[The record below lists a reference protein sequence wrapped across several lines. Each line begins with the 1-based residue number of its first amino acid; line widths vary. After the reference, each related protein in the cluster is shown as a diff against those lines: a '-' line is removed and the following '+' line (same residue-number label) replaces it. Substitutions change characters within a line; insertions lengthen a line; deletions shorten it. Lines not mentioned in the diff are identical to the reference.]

1 MVPSCI
7 PLPDVAKLLET
18 GSAADLQ
25 TVLQTLAS
33 PSYIN
38 EGLIKSDMGIL
49 NAKLLKL
56 LRSSDDVDVWKGCH
70 ATSVVCHYNP
80 LFLLTYV
87 DQLFGAIYT
96 KLSQKVD
103 YYTTTVS
110 TSSGRTVLETLTSTL
125 GSLMNLMRGKPTIS
139 RESLV
144 PKLRAIIPT
153 LINLCQYE
161 PKICLPIL
169 EQLLYRHPTTF
180 RPFMNRYST
189 LLKNLLSERFDL
201 FDDNTRDLLCRNFA
215 YLHLKRPQAQ
225 QVQDENQAS
234 NKPNP
239 DDTWRDGLFSVL
251 VEFKPVIDICN
262 HFLDFEQ
269 DKDFV
274 KLVESLPNGSQIKTK
289 QDPFLPPL
297 SIDMNQPLTLWA
309 ICNRL
314 HLLCKLVEAFVTS
327 PTPFPIRV
335 PIGSLHTICEALL
348 GVCRKYIPLRKEVQ
362 RDAELIVA
370 IDSLLPKIQI
380 CGVRL
385 WLKLIKAYGKSL
397 LMYTGSMLG
406 SIELFIPLKPKSH
419 DIDMEQCKS
428 LGNEF
433 LDVFKLTNLMLKDM
447 GCQAEDGDLINKLL
461 EIALELSEDR
471 SMLQNLGK
479 KSDVSVR
486 TKEQKANKGAKTP
499 MGTLTD
505 LYTHPEQFQSKTT
518 LEWFAEVNKFIKF
531 VLENRKLGTGL
542 QIQIIRYAIN
552 KSLALRDRNGQHIPQ
567 SFIELLRAIVLNPGH
582 EKTSILPIAVSLL
595 KDSGDEML
603 DLFCHPRLAV
613 SSIIYSTN
621 KNNIELENEEME
633 EEQAKSLVLTEK
645 VSTDIEEKV
654 RDVLEEQDVSGSGTG
669 VNSTRIKRPA
679 EEEVVKEEEEVK
691 DTEEGREEN
700 ITEIGNQP
708 FKRARVEDIS
718 QEGEPKNQTEP
729 EVIKGTLLITEEKV
743 EVTTGGQE
751 RMESSIT
758 GQKTMSNADDSA
770 LPVKEDTKGADGD
783 DKSENNIAE
792 EDNEEDEDSEFE
804 IPEIQVSEDEE
815 EEEEDEEEQR
825 LRKTEKKITGKTGE
839 I

>member
-1 MVPSCI
+1 MASSCI
-7 PLPDVAKLLET
+7 PLPNVARLLET

-33 PSYIN
+33 LGYIN
-38 EGLIKSDMGIL
+38 EGLIKSDMGIF

-56 LRSSDDVDVWKGCH
+56 LRSSDDADVWKGCH
-70 ATSVVCHYNP
+70 ATSVICHYNP

-87 DQLFGAIYT
+87 NQLFGAIYS
-96 KLSQKVD
+96 KLSQKVEH
-103 YYTTTVS
+103 YSTTVS
-110 TSSGRTVLETLTSTL
+110 TNSGRTVLETLTLTL
-125 GSLMNLMRGKPTIS
+125 GALMNLMRGKPTIS

-144 PKLRAIIPT
+144 PNLRAIIPT

-169 EQLLYRHPTTF
+169 EQLLYKHSTTF
-180 RPFMNRYST
+180 RPFMNRYGT
-189 LLKNLLSERFDL
+189 LLKSLLSERFDL
-201 FDDNTRDLLCRNFA
+201 FDDNTRDLLCKNFA
-215 YLHLKRPQAQ
+215 YLHLKKPQAQ

-251 VEFKPVIDICN
+251 IEFKPVIDICN

-309 ICNRL
+309 IYDRL

-348 GVCRKYIPLRKEVQ
+348 GVCRKYIPLRREVQ
-362 RDAELIVA
+362 RDSELIVA

-385 WLKLIKAYGKSL
+385 WLKLIKVYGKSL
-397 LMYTGSMLG
+397 LLYSGSMLG
-406 SIELFIPLKPKSH
+406 SIELFIPLKPKSN
-419 DIDMEQCKS
+419 DIDMEQCKF

-433 LDVFKLTNLMLKDM
+433 LDVFKLTNLMLRDM

-479 KSDVSVR
+479 KSDVSVKTR
-486 TKEQKANKGAKTP
+486 GQKANKGAKTQ

-505 LYTHPEQFQSKTT
+505 LYTHPEQFRLRTT
-518 LEWFAEVNKFIKF
+518 LEWFTEANKFIKF

-542 QIQIIRYAIN
+542 QIQVIRYAISQ
-552 KSLALRDRNGQHIPQ
+552 SLALKDRNGQHIPQ

-595 KDSGDEML
+595 RDSGDEML

-613 SSIIYSTN
+613 SSIIYSTG
-621 KNNIELENEEME
+621 KNVIGLEKEEME
-633 EEQAKSLVLTEK
+633 EEQTKSPVLTDK
-645 VSTDIEEKV
+645 VSVGSEEEV
-654 RDVLEEQDVSGSGTG
+654 RDESEEQAVPKSNAG
-669 VNSTRIKRPA
+669 VDSIRIKRSA
-679 EEEVVKEEEEVK
+679 EEVEKGEDIAETV
-691 DTEEGREEN
+691 
-700 ITEIGNQP
+700 NQP
-708 FKRARVEDIS
+708 SKRAKTEDIP
-718 QEGEPKNQTEP
+718 QEGELKHQAEP
-729 EVIKGTLLITEEKV
+729 ESMEATPLIVEEKV
-743 EVTTGGQE
+743 EIITGGQE
-751 RMESSIT
+751 QIESSIT
-758 GQKTMSNADDSA
+758 DQKTTSNKDNSA
-770 LPVKEDTKGADGD
+770 FPVEEDANGADGNDGVTAD
-783 DKSENNIAE
+783 DGNENGIAE
-792 EDNEEDEDSEFE
+792 EGDDGDEDSEFE
-804 IPEIQVSEDEE
+804 IPEIQVSEDED
-815 EEEEDEEEQR
+815 EEEDEE
-825 LRKTEKKITGKTGE
+825 
-839 I
+839 